1 MAIYFRQAIMR
12 VIDQLLNITLATL
25 GAFNDE
31 LSDPRFHREMCRK
44 MGQAQRSAY
53 ALNSV

>member
-1 MAIYFRQAIMR
+1 MR